1 MDKKEWKQTKKA
13 FKKAKH
19 RAIRPWKGMS
29 IFSAIFAIVFIA
41 IFVFCSMFDNTL
53 AARMGG
59 TFWKLENE
67 DENAQY
73 YTSDFDSV
81 DDMVAYG
88 EDLCQRVE
96 AEGATL
102 LMNENNA
109 LPLKE
114 GSKVSTFSNS
124 SVNLVYGGTGS
135 GNIDASTA
143 DTWKDALEKSGF
155 SVNEKLWDFY
165 ESGDGSSYGSDRG
178 GVVTKT
184 SATTS
189 EVPWNVYT
197 DDVKKSVEK
206 YGDAALAMISRVG
219 GEGSDASYAEDNYLA
234 LDENEKEMLSN
245 LAQMKKDGK
254 IKKVVLL
261 INSANAL
268 QVDFLKDNT
277 YDIDAALWIGD
288 VGISGINA
296 VADILAGK
304 VNPSGSLVDTYCYDN
319 YSSPA
324 MANFT
329 PVQYEG
335 YKEGLIPDSAD
346 TYMVYQEGI
355 YVGYKYYET
364 RYEDAVM
371 KSGNAGDYTYSDTVA
386 YPFGYGLSY
395 TTFDWSNM
403 QTTWSGDEC
412 TVTVDVENTGDM
424 AGKDVVEIYAQSP
437 YTEYDK
443 ANGVE
448 KASVQ
453 LVAYGKTSELAPGEK
468 ETVTCTFSKEQLKAY
483 DENGAETYIF
493 DAGDYYITAAANA
506 HAAINNILAAKSEK
520 PAQKAEFVS
529 VYTPDNTDTDV
540 TTYATDSYS
549 GVTITNQLQD
559 CKADVTY
566 LTRSDWE
573 GTFPTHDGEAGTQI
587 STWGNEING
596 EDGVSYTY
604 VKTASDDLIA
614 ELDSFSSGTDVA
626 PETLADTQI
635 VYGADNGL
643 TLINMRGLDFDD
655 PLWDDLLDELTADEI
670 YNTIG
675 VSGYGIEY
683 IDSVEKPFNIDA
695 DTAAG
700 LLYGGTGAMFPN
712 AMTLAQTWNL
722 DLASEY
728 GTMIGNEGLLGGADG
743 WYAPSM
749 NIHRTPYSGRN
760 GEYYSEDAFL
770 SGAVASREVY
780 GAASKGMYTYIKH
793 FAFNDQENHRGD
805 RDGQFSVATWFNE
818 QSAREIYL
826 VPFEM
831 CMKAGDVTL
840 NYVEKQKD
848 GTYANA
854 SKQIRASQGVMTS
867 FNRAG
872 ATWAGGDYGLITGI
886 LRNEWAF
893 DGIVMTDNANTGV
906 FMDGYQMTEAGADVK
921 LTSLP
926 ASARYNFDKS
936 DPATYYYAR
945 QAMHRV
951 LYTIANSKSMNGAMP
966 GSQIKD
972 GMRISDKIK
981 LAIDII
987 FGLLIVLEVYRI
999 FRLFRPTKK
1008 KLAKLLAK
1016 AEKKAQKKQM

>member
-1 MDKKEWKQTKKA
+1 MEKKEWKQTKKA

-29 IFSAIFAIVFIA
+29 IFSAIFAILFIA

-53 AARMGG
+53 AARVGG

-178 GVVTKT
+178 GVVTT
-184 SATTS
+184 SSATTS

-346 TYMVYQEGI
+346 TYITFAYSN
-355 YVGYKYYET
+355 Y
-364 RYEDAVM
+364 
-371 KSGNAGDYTYSDTVA
+371 SLTY
-386 YPFGYGLSY
+386 
-395 TTFDWSNM
+395 
-403 QTTWSGDEC
+403 DEASHQYHAKV
-412 TVTVDVENTGDM
+412 TVTNTGDV
-424 AGKDVVEIYAQSP
+424 AGKETVQLYVQSP
-437 YTEYDK
+437 YTAYDVENK
-443 ANGVE
+443 VE
-448 KASVQ
+448 KASVA
-453 LVAYGKTSELAPGEK
+453 LVGFDKTKELEPGESQ
-468 ETVTCTFSKEQLKAY
+468 ELEMVVDGADIASYDAY
-483 DENGAETYIF
+483 GAETYIL
-493 DAGDYYITAAANA
+493 DAGTYYFTAATDA
-506 HAAINNILAAKSEK
+506 HNAINNILTAK
-520 PAQKAEFVS
+520 P
-529 VYTPDNTDTDV
+529 
-540 TTYATDSYS
+540 
-549 GVTITNQLQD
+549 
-559 CKADVTY
+559 
-566 LTRSDWE
+566 
-573 GTFPTHDGEAGTQI
+573 
-587 STWGNEING
+587 
-596 EDGVSYTY
+596 
-604 VKTASDDLIA
+604 
-614 ELDSFSSGTDVA
+614 
-626 PETLADTQI
+626 
-635 VYGADNGL
+635 
-643 TLINMRGLDFDD
+643 
-655 PLWDDLLDELTADEI
+655 
-670 YNTIG
+670 
-675 VSGYGIEY
+675 
-683 IDSVEKPFNIDA
+683 
-695 DTAAG
+695 
-700 LLYGGTGAMFPN
+700 
-712 AMTLAQTWNL
+712 
-722 DLASEY
+722 
-728 GTMIGNEGLLGGADG
+728 
-743 WYAPSM
+743 
-749 NIHRTPYSGRN
+749 
-760 GEYYSEDAFL
+760 
-770 SGAVASREVY
+770 
-780 GAASKGMYTYIKH
+780 
-793 FAFNDQENHRGD
+793 
-805 RDGQFSVATWFNE
+805 
-818 QSAREIYL
+818 
-826 VPFEM
+826 
-831 CMKAGDVTL
+831 
-840 NYVEKQKD
+840 
-848 GTYANA
+848 
-854 SKQIRASQGVMTS
+854 
-867 FNRAG
+867 
-872 ATWAGGDYGLITGI
+872 
-886 LRNEWAF
+886 
-893 DGIVMTDNANTGV
+893 
-906 FMDGYQMTEAGADVK
+906 
-921 LTSLP
+921 
-926 ASARYNFDKS
+926 
-936 DPATYYYAR
+936 
-945 QAMHRV
+945 
-951 LYTIANSKSMNGAMP
+951 
-966 GSQIKD
+966 
-972 GMRISDKIK
+972 
-981 LAIDII
+981 
-987 FGLLIVLEVYRI
+987 
-999 FRLFRPTKK
+999 
-1008 KLAKLLAK
+1008 
-1016 AEKKAQKKQM
+1016 

>member
-395 TTFDWSNM
+395 TTFAYSNYSL
-403 QTTWSGDEC
+403 TYDETSHQYHAKV
-412 TVTVDVENTGDM
+412 TVTNTGDV
-424 AGKDVVEIYAQSP
+424 AGKETVQLYVQSP
-437 YTEYDK
+437 YPYH
-443 ANGVE
+443 
-448 KASVQ
+448 
-453 LVAYGKTSELAPGEK
+453 
-468 ETVTCTFSKEQLKAY
+468 
-483 DENGAETYIF
+483 
-493 DAGDYYITAAANA
+493 DAG
-506 HAAINNILAAKSEK
+506 
-520 PAQKAEFVS
+520 
-529 VYTPDNTDTDV
+529 
-540 TTYATDSYS
+540 
-549 GVTITNQLQD
+549 
-559 CKADVTY
+559 
-566 LTRSDWE
+566 R
-573 GTFPTHDGEAGTQI
+573 
-587 STWGNEING
+587 
-596 EDGVSYTY
+596 
-604 VKTASDDLIA
+604 
-614 ELDSFSSGTDVA
+614 
-626 PETLADTQI
+626 
-635 VYGADNGL
+635 
-643 TLINMRGLDFDD
+643 
-655 PLWDDLLDELTADEI
+655 
-670 YNTIG
+670 
-675 VSGYGIEY
+675 
-683 IDSVEKPFNIDA
+683 
-695 DTAAG
+695 
-700 LLYGGTGAMFPN
+700 
-712 AMTLAQTWNL
+712 
-722 DLASEY
+722 
-728 GTMIGNEGLLGGADG
+728 
-743 WYAPSM
+743 
-749 NIHRTPYSGRN
+749 
-760 GEYYSEDAFL
+760 
-770 SGAVASREVY
+770 
-780 GAASKGMYTYIKH
+780 
-793 FAFNDQENHRGD
+793 
-805 RDGQFSVATWFNE
+805 
-818 QSAREIYL
+818 
-826 VPFEM
+826 
-831 CMKAGDVTL
+831 
-840 NYVEKQKD
+840 
-848 GTYANA
+848 
-854 SKQIRASQGVMTS
+854 
-867 FNRAG
+867 
-872 ATWAGGDYGLITGI
+872 
-886 LRNEWAF
+886 
-893 DGIVMTDNANTGV
+893 
-906 FMDGYQMTEAGADVK
+906 
-921 LTSLP
+921 
-926 ASARYNFDKS
+926 
-936 DPATYYYAR
+936 
-945 QAMHRV
+945 
-951 LYTIANSKSMNGAMP
+951 
-966 GSQIKD
+966 
-972 GMRISDKIK
+972 
-981 LAIDII
+981 
-987 FGLLIVLEVYRI
+987 
-999 FRLFRPTKK
+999 
-1008 KLAKLLAK
+1008 
-1016 AEKKAQKKQM
+1016 